1 MKIGVFGGTF
11 NPVHLGHLNCLKSV
25 AEQAGLDKMIVMPD
39 RIPPHKQAEDLASSE
54 DRLNM
59 CRLAFADIPCVEISD
74 WELKQDGKSYS
85 VITLR
90 HLKEIYPHDKL
101 FFIMGSDMLLSF
113 EEWYQYEEILSL
125 SALICVA
132 RSHEDIDH
140 IEVKAKQLKAEGGE
154 IIIIKTDPFEVSST
168 EIRQMLKKNVDCSC
182 YLSENVVQY
191 IVDKNLYNRGFLSGR

>member
-25 AEQAGLDKMIVMPD
+25 AEQADLDKVIVMPD

-74 WELKQDGKSYS
+74 WELKQEGKSYS

-101 FFIMGSDMLLSF
+101 FFIMGSSKPRV
-113 EEWYQYEEILSL
+113 E
-125 SALICVA
+125 
-132 RSHEDIDH
+132 R
-140 IEVKAKQLKAEGGE
+140 
-154 IIIIKTDPFEVSST
+154 
-168 EIRQMLKKNVDCSC
+168 
-182 YLSENVVQY
+182 
-191 IVDKNLYNRGFLSGR
+191 

>member
-74 WELKQDGKSYS
+74 WELKQEGKSYS

-113 EEWYQYEEILSL
+113 EEWYQYNEILSL

-132 RSHEDIDH
+132 RSREDIDH

-154 IIIIKTDPFEVSST
+154 IIIVKTDPFEVSST
-168 EIRQMLKKNVDCSC
+168 EIRQMLKKM
-182 YLSENVVQY
+182 L
-191 IVDKNLYNRGFLSGR
+191 IALAI

>member
-25 AEQAGLDKMIVMPD
+25 AEQASLDKMIVMPD

-74 WELKQDGKSYS
+74 WELKQEGKSYS

-113 EEWYQYEEILSL
+113 EEWYQYKEILSL

-154 IIIIKTDPFEVSST
+154 IIIVKTDPFEVSST
-168 EIRQMLKKNVDCSC
+168 EIRQMLKKNVDCS
-182 YLSENVVQY
+182 
-191 IVDKNLYNRGFLSGR
+191 